1 MIGKGTPPSTA
12 NRDAAFDELVRKLQ
26 EWKIPSKALDRIH
39 DGAKA
44 SLTEVRALTE
54 YEDGKI
60 SRLLTIIAFLSAVVG
75 AVFTRFATDYPW
87 PGFQAPATNCLS
99 ALTIAAYLAFFA
111 YVLLVTASV
120 LFILG
125 AVKPQ
130 FNVPKSWSNSAR
142 QGLPPSMLF
151 YERILDV
158 TAPDWG
164 EAFVKLGTGDGD
176 DLKAYYARCYIAES
190 YLVAGKV
197 AEKLRVLSPGV
208 GALRI
213 AMGILLLFFFLFG
226 ANVMFVGSPQAV
238 SGPRSL
244 TAATSEP
251 TASPQAPAA
260 VSTSRSVMPTA
271 PAAPIA
277 APTVPP
283 AATPA
288 MPTDSPTEQAAPP
301 TLQK

>member
-1 MIGKGTPPSTA
+1 MIGKGTPPSAA
-12 NRDAAFDELVRKLQ
+12 NRDAAFGELVRKLE
-26 EWKIPSKALDRIH
+26 EWKIPPEALDRIH

-44 SLTEVRALTE
+44 SLTEVKALTE

-120 LFILG
+120 LVVLG

-130 FNVPKSWSNSAR
+130 FNVPKSWTNSAR
-142 QGLPPSMLF
+142 EGLPPSMLF
-151 YERILDV
+151 YARILDV
-158 TAPDWG
+158 TAPSWG

-176 DLKAYYARCYIAES
+176 DLKAYYARCYIAET

-197 AEKLRVLSPGV
+197 ADKLRVLSPGV
-208 GALRI
+208 GALRA

-226 ANVMFVGSPQAV
+226 ANVIFVGSPQAV
-238 SGPRSL
+238 SGPRAS
-244 TAATSEP
+244 TPATPEP
-251 TASPQAPAA
+251 TASLQAPTGPAA
-260 VSTSRSVMPTA
+260 PPAAPTASPATPPATPAARPASPVA
-271 PAAPIA
+271 PAAPPT
-277 APTVPP
+277 AP
-283 AATPA
+283 
-288 MPTDSPTEQAAPP
+288 
-301 TLQK
+301 K

>member
-1 MIGKGTPPSTA
+1 M
-12 NRDAAFDELVRKLQ
+12 
-26 EWKIPSKALDRIH
+26 
-39 DGAKA
+39 
-44 SLTEVRALTE
+44 
-54 YEDGKI
+54 
-60 SRLLTIIAFLSAVVG
+60 G

-99 ALTIAAYLAFFA
+99 AVTIAAYLASFA

-142 QGLPPSMLF
+142 EGLPPSMLF
-151 YERILDV
+151 YKLILDV
-158 TAPDWG
+158 TAPNWG
-164 EAFVKLGTGDGD
+164 EAFIKLGTNGD
-176 DLKAYYARCYIAES
+176 DLKAYYARCYIAKT

-226 ANVMFVGSPQAV
+226 ANVMFVGSQAV
-238 SGPRSL
+238 SGPRAS
-244 TAATSEP
+244 TAAISEP
-251 TASPQAPAA
+251 TPSPQAPVSAA
-260 VSTSRSVMPTA
+260 PPGAATT
-271 PAAPIA
+271 PAAPLA
-277 APTVPP
+277 APPDPLATLAMPP
-283 AATPA
+283 ASPA
-288 MPTDSPTEQAAPP
+288 EPAAPP
-301 TLQK
+301 TLKK

>member
-1 MIGKGTPPSTA
+1 MIKGTPPSA
-12 NRDAAFDELVRKLQ
+12 ADWDAAFDELVRKLQ
-26 EWKIPSKALDRIH
+26 AWKIPSTALERVH

-44 SLTEVRALTE
+44 SLSEVKALTE

-87 PGFQAPATNCLS
+87 PGFRAPATNVLS

-111 YVLLVTASV
+111 YVLVVTASV

-125 AVKPQ
+125 AVKPR
-130 FNVPKSWSNSAR
+130 FKVPKSWSNSAR
-142 QGLPPSMLF
+142 EGLPPSMLF

-158 TAPDWG
+158 TAPNWG
-164 EAFVKLGTGDGD
+164 EAFIKLGTDKGD

-197 AEKLRVLSPGV
+197 AEKLRLLSPGV
-208 GALRI
+208 DALRV
-213 AMGILLLFFFLFG
+213 AMGILLLFFVLFG
-226 ANVMFVGSPQAV
+226 ANVMLVNSPHAV
-238 SGPRSL
+238 SGRR
-244 TAATSEP
+244 ATIGPISDP
-251 TASPQAPAA
+251 TGSPQAPAGVSAA
-260 VSTSRSVMPTA
+260 VTTPTA
-271 PAAPIA
+271 PVAGPSATPAAPQVS
-277 APTVPP
+277 PPEPP
-283 AATPA
+283 AA
-288 MPTDSPTEQAAPP
+288 P